1 MYNYLKKC
9 NKIVIISLS
18 IAILC
23 TFSLLIKKVPE
34 YLNEEST
41 PTLTEPEE
49 TSDENE
55 VNIPLPEVP
64 KETLKQLLEKHLE
77 DHKQFVHDIPKDK
90 DLQTSMPILDVK
102 SNIKENGTIPEPVIT
117 KTSKETQN
125 ILAEAPVSVLNDA
138 TATANVNEPNVLTEA
153 PVLNDAT
160 ANVNTPGSFVI
171 ADASTTE
178 TNTTSS
184 VSTPGSFVITGATQ
198 TDTTA

>member
-125 ILAEAPVSVLNDA
+125 VLAEAPVSVLNDA
-138 TATANVNEPNVLTEA
+138 TATANVNEPVS
-153 PVLNDAT
+153 VLNDAT
-160 ANVNTPGSFVI
+160 TATAKVNTPSSFVI
-171 ADASTTE
+171 TDASTSE

-184 VSTPGSFVITGATQ
+184 ISTPGSFVITGATQ